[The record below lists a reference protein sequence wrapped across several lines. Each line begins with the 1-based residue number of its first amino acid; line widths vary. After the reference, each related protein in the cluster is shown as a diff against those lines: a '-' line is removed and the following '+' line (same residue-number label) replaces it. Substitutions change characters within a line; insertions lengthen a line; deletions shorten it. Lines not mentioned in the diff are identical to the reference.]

1 MNQVPWQVFV
11 AMLLVIVTVIAL
23 FIRATSKNPAGRTKA
38 LRIAAVSGGLT
49 IFVLILGST
58 TIVSTRNIGVVTT
71 FGRPGATL
79 SKGLHIKAP
88 WQSVTEMNGT
98 IQIDNH
104 TREAATTVR
113 LGNNSTANVD
123 NSVRWRIQPAAAD
136 ELFLDYREFD
146 NVRDNLVTRELRAAL
161 NEVFSDFDPLAPEN
175 SEGANVQALGDQVAE
190 KLRTKVGGQIEII
203 NVIVPLVNYDQ
214 ATQDRINALNVEKA
228 NTSRRTARQD
238 RRGRGPRQRNP
249 GRVGDQRPQRS
260 GQQVPGRRAGG
271 AHQPAGLL
279 AEHHGG
285 ANCAGAVTF
294 GVFRYA
300 WGDLCGTILMCA

>member
-1 MNQVPWQVFV
+1 VTWQVFV

-23 FIRATSKNPAGRTKA
+23 LIRATSKNPAGRTRA
-38 LRIAAVSGGLT
+38 MRIAAVAGGLA

-79 SKGLHIKAP
+79 SNGLHIKAP

-104 TREAATTVR
+104 TGDAATTVR

-146 NVRDNLVTRELRAAL
+146 NVRDNLVTRELKAAL

-175 SEGANVQALGDQVAE
+175 SDGANVQALGDQVAE

-203 NVIVPLVNYDQ
+203 NVIVPLVNYDE
-214 ATQDRINALNVEKA
+214 ATQSRINALNVEKA
-228 NTSRRTARQD
+228 NTRVAEQRAKTAAAEAKANEILAASVTNDPNVLVSKCLDAAREAHISPL
-238 RRGRGPRQRNP
+238 GCWPNTT
-249 GRVGDQRPQRS
+249 V
-260 GQQVPGRRAGG
+260 VPTV
-271 AHQPAGLL
+271 PA
-279 AEHHGG
+279 
-285 ANCAGAVTF
+285 
-294 GVFRYA
+294 R
-300 WGDLCGTILMCA
+300 

>member
-1 MNQVPWQVFV
+1 MTQVTWQVFV

-23 FIRATSKNPAGRTKA
+23 LIRATSKNPAGRTTA
-38 LRIAAVSGGLT
+38 LRIAAVAGGLA

-79 SKGLHIKAP
+79 SNGLHIKAP

-104 TREAATTVR
+104 TGEAATTVR

-146 NVRDNLVTRELRAAL
+146 NVRDNLVTRELKAAL

-214 ATQDRINALNVEKA
+214 AT
-228 NTSRRTARQD
+228 RTGSTR
-238 RRGRGPRQRNP
+238 
-249 GRVGDQRPQRS
+249 
-260 GQQVPGRRAGG
+260 
-271 AHQPAGLL
+271 
-279 AEHHGG
+279 
-285 ANCAGAVTF
+285 
-294 GVFRYA
+294 
-300 WGDLCGTILMCA
+300 

>member
-1 MNQVPWQVFV
+1 MTWQVFV
-11 AMLLVIVTVIAL
+11 AMLLAIVTVIAL
-23 FIRATSKNPAGRTKA
+23 LMRATSKNPAGRTRA
-38 LRIAAVSGGLT
+38 TRIAAVAGGLT

-71 FGRPGATL
+71 FGRPGGTL
-79 SKGLHIKAP
+79 TNGLHWKAP

-104 TREAATTVR
+104 TGDAATTVR
-113 LGNNSTANVD
+113 LGNNSTAYVD

-146 NVRDNLVTRELRAAL
+146 NVRDNLVTRELKAAL
-161 NEVFSDFDPLAPEN
+161 NEVFSGFDPLAPEN

-228 NTSRRTARQD
+228 NTRVAEQRAKTAAAEAKANEILASSVTNDPNVLVSKCLDAAREAHISPL
-238 RRGRGPRQRNP
+238 GCWPNTS
-249 GRVGDQRPQRS
+249 V
-260 GQQVPGRRAGG
+260 VPTV
-271 AHQPAGLL
+271 PA
-279 AEHHGG
+279 
-285 ANCAGAVTF
+285 
-294 GVFRYA
+294 R
-300 WGDLCGTILMCA
+300 